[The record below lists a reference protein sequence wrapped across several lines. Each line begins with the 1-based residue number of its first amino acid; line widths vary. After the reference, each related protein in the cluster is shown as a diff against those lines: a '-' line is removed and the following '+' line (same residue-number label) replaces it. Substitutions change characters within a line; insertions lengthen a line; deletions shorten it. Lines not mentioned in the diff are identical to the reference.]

1 MLLGVRVGGCGMAG
15 GLMTAEHMDWV
26 AGACVAALLGVL
38 VLLQGGYYEGPCGIA
53 GTVCAVLAVACLL
66 REGLRVPGQAAVAP
80 ALFALVAFAGL
91 ASAYANGVS
100 YAQLAALA
108 PWLLFAAAAALF
120 ALLRPAERACA
131 ITAVAWL
138 GAGCG
143 VLGVLMFAGV
153 LPFWGS
159 VDDVD
164 GRLYFCFQ
172 YANTAGI
179 WFLAASVLALG
190 APRAGLRWAAFPSM
204 AALTLTLSGGAGLV
218 AIAAYLVLAVVWSV
232 RGQWRRVLALFVQ
245 GLLALLVC
253 AVGFGTR
260 ARLALLVLLVGIG
273 VCVLLWWQEREGRLV
288 GRGGTA
294 AKVRGRAAIALAC
307 GAAGCVIAVLAL
319 CATLFGS
326 RLQEATGTFM
336 ERVVQMH
343 DALVLW
349 GQNLLLGIGPDR
361 WQFELYYVQSA
372 TYSVARVHNGYLQ
385 LALDAGLVGFLALLA
400 GLAVLLVLAVRRA
413 HAARGDEALWEGR
426 FAVLVAAGALLLH
439 AVIDFDFSFGAILVL
454 LALLLSTPF
463 GGAGEGAAVQHAGV
477 GGAQAAADAGVAASI
492 GSQEAACDAGVGP
505 AGAEDVRA
513 AGVLAG
519 RELPAIPTRAG
530 AITLLAACVLVL
542 LLVELSLWATLT
554 RASIVQSAQEGD
566 VAAAAEATQ
575 ASAFALLDEDLVT
588 QVAQAY
594 ADAGAWQEAV
604 DVVAASGGVRGAQQA
619 CTVAVCQYA
628 LGDAQ
633 AAEEVLIAEL
643 EAEPRN
649 RKLFKQVKALFEEQG
664 LSDANATAYHAAV
677 AAANE
682 LLWEGFNPL
691 VDSTEDMPE
700 ANTTAE

>member
-1 MLLGVRVGGCGMAG
+1 
-15 GLMTAEHMDWV
+15 MTAENRNLIVGAGV
-26 AGACVAALLGVL
+26 ALVLGVL

-66 REGLRVPGQAAVAP
+66 REGLRVPGRAAVAP
-80 ALFALVAFAGL
+80 ALFALVALAGL

-120 ALLRPAERACA
+120 ALLRPAERTCA

-143 VLGVLMFAGV
+143 VLGVLMFSDV

-179 WFLAASVLALG
+179 WFLATSVLALG
-190 APRAGLRWAAFPSM
+190 APRAALRWAAFPSM

-218 AIAAYLVLAVVWSV
+218 AVVAYLVLAVVWSV
-232 RGQWRRVLALFVQ
+232 RGQWQRVLALFVQ

-253 AVGFGTR
+253 AVGFGAR

-288 GRGGTA
+288 GRAGTA

-307 GAAGCVIAVLAL
+307 CVVAGVIAVLVL
-319 CATLFGS
+319 CATLFSS

-426 FAVLVAAGALLLH
+426 FAVLVAAGTLLLH
-439 AVIDFDFSFGAILVL
+439 AVIDFDFSFGAVLVL
-454 LALLLSTPF
+454 LALLLSSPF
-463 GGAGEGAAVQHAGV
+463 GGAGEDVGV
-477 GGAQAAADAGVAASI
+477 EDAGAPVGRGQAVA
-492 GSQEAACDAGVGP
+492 
-505 AGAEDVRA
+505 
-513 AGVLAG
+513 
-519 RELPAIPTRAG
+519 PTRTG
-530 AITLLAACVLVL
+530 AIALLVACVLVL

-554 RASIVQSAQEGD
+554 RTSIVRSAQEGD
-566 VAAAAEATQ
+566 VAAAAEVTR
-575 ASAFALLDEDLVT
+575 ASAFALLDQELVAE
-588 QVAQAY
+588 VAQAY

-604 DVVAASGGVRGAQQA
+604 DLVAASGGVRGAQQA

-691 VDSTEDMPE
+691 VDNTEDMPE

>member
-1 MLLGVRVGGCGMAG
+1 
-15 GLMTAEHMDWV
+15 MTAERMDWV

-66 REGLRVPGQAAVAP
+66 REGLRVPGRAAVAP
-80 ALFALVAFAGL
+80 VLFALVALAGL

-120 ALLRPAERACA
+120 ALLRPAERTCA

-138 GAGCG
+138 GVGCG
-143 VLGVLMFAGV
+143 VLGVLMFSGV

-190 APRAGLRWAAFPSM
+190 APRAGLCWAAFPSM

-218 AIAAYLVLAVVWSV
+218 AIVAYLVLAVVWSV
-232 RGQWRRVLALFVQ
+232 RGQWQRVLALFVQ

-260 ARLALLVLLVGIG
+260 MRLALLVLLVGIG
-273 VCVLLWWQEREGRLV
+273 VCVLLWWQEREGRLASQHTGAV
-288 GRGGTA
+288 AGARRRG
-294 AKVRGRAAIALAC
+294 AIALTC
-307 GAAGCVIAVLAL
+307 GVAVCAIAVLVL
-319 CATLFGS
+319 CVTLFGS

-349 GQNLLLGIGPDR
+349 GQNLLLGIGPDQ

-426 FAVLVAAGALLLH
+426 FAVLVAAGTLLLH
-439 AVIDFDFSFGAILVL
+439 AVIDFDFSFGAVLVL

-477 GGAQAAADAGVAASI
+477 GGAQAAADAGATAST
-492 GSQEAACDAGVGP
+492 GSQGAACDACVGSPGAPSTRPSGAP
-505 AGAEDVRA
+505 AGH
-513 AGVLAG
+513 
-519 RELPAIPTRAG
+519 ELPTTPTRAG
-530 AITLLAACVLVL
+530 AIVLLVVCVLVL

-566 VAAAAEATQ
+566 VAAAAEATR
-575 ASAFALLDEDLVT
+575 ASAFALLDEDLVAE
-588 QVAQAY
+588 VAQAY

-604 DVVAASGGVRGAQQA
+604 DLVAASGGVRGAQQA

-664 LSDANATAYHAAV
+664 LSDENAAAYHAAV

-691 VDSTEDMPE
+691 VDSIEDMPE
-700 ANTTAE
+700 AASAAE